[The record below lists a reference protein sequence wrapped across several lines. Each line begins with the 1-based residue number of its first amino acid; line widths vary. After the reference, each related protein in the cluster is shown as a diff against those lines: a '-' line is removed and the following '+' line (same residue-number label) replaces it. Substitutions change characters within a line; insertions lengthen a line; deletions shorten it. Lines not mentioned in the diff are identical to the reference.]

1 MKLAIRVDA
10 GTNLGMGHLMRC
22 VSIARQL
29 PPQCDCHFYL
39 LETDAPVYDFLHRQQ
54 LPYTILKRTA
64 NELQDAQQMLEHI
77 ADSDTVL
84 LDSYSLQTVWQQEI
98 KKHGHLLYVIDD
110 LHAWHHVADHVINHS
125 GGVKSENYS
134 CENYTQLHIGYAFR
148 MLRPA
153 FMHGPAKRDRLLQFP
168 GHVLI
173 SMGASDVPNNTLK
186 MAEACLS
193 IDGLNSIHLLV
204 SRLNPH
210 YETLTQWTN
219 GHAPLAKIHEDLSD
233 VELYQLMSKCD
244 TLICPASTIALEGCC
259 VGMIVLTGITAD
271 NQFDNYHGLIDR
283 NLAYPLGKLNDVDE
297 VAIVDEILKIFA
309 QPHKAL
315 TMVEKQME
323 VFDIAQH
330 QLPLL
335 FEPNALRL
343 RRATMNDLMTLYNWT
358 NDPDVRL
365 NSFDSNP
372 IPLDAHTHWLAQKLQ
387 DENTVLFILHSDTL
401 EFGVIRFT
409 RQNEEATIHFSI
421 ATEHRGKGLG
431 KKIIALGEQLVQSH
445 WPQIRRFI
453 ALVKTENQ
461 ASLKS
466 FENYQRAEL
475 NDHLVLTKEIH

>member
-1 MKLAIRVDA
+1 
-10 GTNLGMGHLMRC
+10 
-22 VSIARQL
+22 
-29 PPQCDCHFYL
+29 
-39 LETDAPVYDFLHRQQ
+39 
-54 LPYTILKRTA
+54 
-64 NELQDAQQMLEHI
+64 
-77 ADSDTVL
+77 
-84 LDSYSLQTVWQQEI
+84 
-98 KKHGHLLYVIDD
+98 
-110 LHAWHHVADHVINHS
+110 
-125 GGVKSENYS
+125 
-134 CENYTQLHIGYAFR
+134 
-148 MLRPA
+148 
-153 FMHGPAKRDRLLQFP
+153 
-168 GHVLI
+168 
-173 SMGASDVPNNTLK
+173 
-186 MAEACLS
+186 
-193 IDGLNSIHLLV
+193 
-204 SRLNPH
+204 
-210 YETLTQWTN
+210 
-219 GHAPLAKIHEDLSD
+219 
-233 VELYQLMSKCD
+233 
-244 TLICPASTIALEGCC
+244 
-259 VGMIVLTGITAD
+259 
-271 NQFDNYHGLIDR
+271 
-283 NLAYPLGKLNDVDE
+283 VDE